1 MKIRIKFN
9 IYLRKYLYLKV
20 KLKDKF
26 VEFLVY
32 RFYYL
37 NDIRENRTLDI
48 LDCIE
53 FIINFKLFIIESTIF
68 ILVIVSVDI
77 SRRSYSVFLSHF
89 EVLSEVLI
97 STPICGCQTVLIRVL
112 EDRVEV

>member
-37 NDIRENRTLDI
+37 NDIRENGTLDI
-48 LDCIE
+48 LDSIELIIE
-53 FIINFKLFIIESTIF
+53 FILFFIEGKMF
-68 ILVIVSVDI
+68 ILVIISVDI
-77 SRRSYSVFLSHF
+77 NRRCDSVFLSHF

-97 STPICGCQTVLIRVL
+97 SAPVCCCQAVLVRIL